1 MNIVIFGAGAIGSLF
16 GYFFS
21 KENNVAL
28 IGRKTHID
36 AIKQNGLIIKGKTR
50 KNIKISTF
58 ETIDEVPFIPDL
70 LILTVKSY
78 DTENAIKQTVG
89 LIDENTFVLSLQNG
103 LDNVEKIQKYV
114 DRKRIL
120 ACITT
125 HGVVFCKPGV
135 IEHTGV
141 GKTVIGAIENKNIS
155 ILDNIASMLS
165 KSGIKTTTS
174 NYILKDIWIKAI
186 VNSCINPVTAIFRCK
201 NGYLLENP
209 VLEKI
214 VEKICAESTNIA
226 NSHGIDVSYEG
237 MIKKT
242 KQVITETSKNRSSML
257 QSINLG
263 KKTEIESINGTFVNI
278 AKKHGTE
285 CLLNSVLVNVVK

>member
-1 MNIVIFGAGAIGSLF
+1 MNIVIVGAGAIGSLF

-50 KNIKISTF
+50 KNVKISTF
-58 ETIDEVPFIPDL
+58 ETIDEVPFMPDL

-89 LIDENTFVLSLQNG
+89 LIGENTFVMSLQNG
-103 LDNVEKIQKYV
+103 LDNVEKIEKYV

-125 HGVVFCKPGV
+125 HGVVFFKPGV
-135 IEHTGV
+135 IEHTGI
-141 GKTVIGAIENKNIS
+141 GKTVIGAIENKNIP
-155 ILDNIASMLS
+155 IIENIANMLS

-174 NYILKDIWIKAI
+174 NDILKDIWIKAI
-186 VNSCINPVTAIFRCK
+186 VNSCINPITAIFRCK

-214 VEKICAESTNIA
+214 VEKICEESTNIA
-226 NSHGIDVSYEG
+226 KTCKINVSYED

-242 KQVITETSKNRSSML
+242 KEVISDTNNNFSSML
-257 QSINLG
+257 QGVINN
-263 KKTEIESINGTFVNI
+263 KKTEVGSINGIFVQKSKENNVESI
-278 AKKHGTE
+278 
-285 CLLNSVLVNVVK
+285 LNSIIVEFF

>member
-28 IGRKTHID
+28 IGRKTHIY

-50 KNIKISTF
+50 KNVKLSAF

-89 LIDENTFVLSLQNG
+89 LIDENTFVMSLQNG

-120 ACITT
+120 SCITT

-135 IEHTGV
+135 IEHTGI
-141 GKTVIGAIENKNIS
+141 GKTVVGELENKNIS
-155 ILDNIASMLS
+155 IIEDIANMLS

-174 NYILKDIWIKAI
+174 HDILKDIWIKAI
-186 VNSCINPVTAIFRCK
+186 VNSSINPVTALFGCK

-209 VLEKI
+209 ILEKI
-214 VEKICAESTNIA
+214 IEKICVESTNIA
-226 NSHGIDVSYEG
+226 NSHGIDVLYG
-237 MIKKT
+237 DMIKKT
-242 KQVITETSKNRSSML
+242 KQVINETSGNRSSML

-263 KKTEIESINGTFVNI
+263 KKTEVESINGTFVNI
-278 AKKHGTE
+278 AKKHGTK
-285 CLLNSVLVNVVK
+285 CLLNSVLVNAIK